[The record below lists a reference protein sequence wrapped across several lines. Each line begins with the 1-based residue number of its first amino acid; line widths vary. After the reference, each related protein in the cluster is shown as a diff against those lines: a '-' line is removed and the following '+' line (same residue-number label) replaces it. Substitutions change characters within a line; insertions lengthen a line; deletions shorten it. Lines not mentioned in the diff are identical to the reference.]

1 MKSLIPSAVVLAL
14 GSLAMGCASP
24 PVITKEIY
32 QDRSMW
38 IRLEKNPYGD
48 KTPGVV
54 RTEEETSITSGA
66 LAVWLKG
73 FRVLTERGIIGMA
86 SGKAA
91 TDMAFVEPEIL
102 ALAPHLAKGL
112 ALAKP
117 DERVAYCFVADRNL
131 EERYITTAFLYAQKP
146 YLYYKLEEYRTLVKV
161 HMSASTSQACQT
173 KPQPGY
179 KTADRYFRLEYS
191 PEEFVVGYGLPEKF
205 GSFMAGIVEN
215 RRGEVVFK
223 LANLTAKPQ
232 KKIGTQLM
240 PEPSLQTEVAQP
252 VQPPAVQPIVAA
264 QETSL
269 TSTKT
274 GAAPQ
279 RDSSNNGGQPPSSS
293 AKKKKKQAVSSK
305 PKDQIPGP

>member
-205 GSFMAGIVEN
+205 GSFMAGIGIGCHSDLIAESL
-215 RRGEVVFK
+215 EK
-223 LANLTAKPQ
+223 LPQ
-232 KKIGTQLM
+232 GVSQAPIGGDEQDAFPTGHHVR
-240 PEPSLQTEVAQP
+240 PPP
-252 VQPPAVQPIVAA
+252 V
-264 QETSL
+264 
-269 TSTKT
+269 
-274 GAAPQ
+274 G
-279 RDSSNNGGQPPSSS
+279 DSSSLAGG
-293 AKKKKKQAVSSK
+293 
-305 PKDQIPGP
+305 I